1 MYKIMPLNLS
11 IIVNCYT
18 EIDNFHF
25 FESLVQHYSEMPLYI
40 RRNFELIIVDDHSPA
55 PIEAPLTSLLN
66 IRIFRIDDNI
76 EWNQP
81 GARNLGVTHAR
92 CDNILLHDIGQSAPE
107 KTLAKLI
114 GIKDAG
120 RYIYKF
126 PRLNDRDNTRMIE
139 HPNTFFMSRG
149 RFLRY
154 FGYDEEFAG
163 HYGRED
169 STFIRLQRRMG
180 TKIKTMSE
188 AYPIIHRKMAEDY
201 SYAILKR
208 CMLFNTQLMKAK
220 LAKGRLHDESCFS
233 RKFLNFRFH
242 LVKES
247 SLDG

>member
-1 MYKIMPLNLS
+1 MSLKLS

-18 EIDNFHF
+18 EINNLH
-25 FESLVQHYSEMPLYI
+25 SVTNLVQHYSEMPLSI
-40 RRNFELIIVDDHSPA
+40 RRNFELIMVDDHSPA
-55 PIEAPLTSLLN
+55 PIESHLAFLLN

-92 CDNILLHDIGQSAPE
+92 CDNILMHDLGQCAPE
-107 KTLAKLI
+107 ITLAKLI
-114 GIKDAG
+114 GIKNAG
-120 RYIYKF
+120 RCIYKF
-126 PRLNDRDNTRMIE
+126 PRLNDKDNTRMIK

-169 STFIRLQRRMG
+169 STFVRLQRRMG
-180 TKIKTMSE
+180 AKIKTVSE
-188 AYPIIHRKMAEDY
+188 AYPIIHRKMDEDY
-201 SYAILKR
+201 SYATLER
-208 CMLFNTQLMKAK
+208 CMYFNTQLMEAK

-242 LVKES
+242 LVQES
-247 SLDG
+247 SLDV